1 MKENIKNF
9 LRFLEKWHIDIVFGI
24 LILLSTII
32 IPIILIVLFV
42 FLAFNEMEIFICILN
57 IKADKDISLSACLA

>member
-1 MKENIKNF
+1 MKDNFKNF
-9 LRFLEKWHIDIVFGI
+9 LRFIEKWHIDIVFGI

-42 FLAFNEMEIFICILN
+42 FLAFNEMENFHLYF
-57 IKADKDISLSACLA
+57 